1 MSRKILA
8 TLGLAAALTLTSAP
22 LTATALDADDGTRR
36 QTAETLKDRIEY
48 RLETSA
54 VTRKYNIKVNVA
66 GTVATLTGKVATDAQ
81 KAEAGKLANV
91 SGITKVENNITID
104 KDVDST
110 LTDRTKAGLQKT
122 GEAITDAWITT
133 KVKWFFMG
141 DDVLK
146 GSNINVDTNNKVV
159 TLKGTVPN
167 AAART
172 HAINVAKMTEGV
184 TRVVDALTI
193 KSGN

>member
-1 MSRKILA
+1 MSRNMLA

-22 LTATALDADDGTRR
+22 LMAAPDQTTATP

-48 RLETSA
+48 RLETSS
-54 VTRKYNIKVNVA
+54 VTRKYDIKVNVA
-66 GTVATLTGKVATDAQ
+66 GTAATLTGKVATDAQ
-81 KAEAGKLANV
+81 KAEAGRLANV
-91 SGITKVENNITID
+91 TGVTKVENNITID
-104 KDVDST
+104 KAVDNT
-110 LTDRTKAGLQKT
+110 LTERTKAGLRKT

-146 GSNINVDTNNKVV
+146 GSNINVDTNTNVV

-172 HAINVAKMTEGV
+172 HAVNVAKMTEGV

-193 KSGN
+193 KAGK

>member
-1 MSRKILA
+1 MSRNILA

-22 LTATALDADDGTRR
+22 LIAAPDQTTATP
-36 QTAETLKDRIEY
+36 QTPEVLKDRIEY
-48 RLETSA
+48 RLETSS
-54 VTRKYNIKVNVA
+54 VTRKYDIKVAVA
-66 GTVATLTGKVATDAQ
+66 GTAATLTGKVATDAQ

-91 SGITKVENNITID
+91 TGVTKVDNNITID
-104 KDVDST
+104 KTVDDT
-110 LTDRTKAGLQKT
+110 LTERTKAGLRKT

-133 KVKWFFMG
+133 KVKWFYMG

-167 AAART
+167 QAART
-172 HAINVAKMTEGV
+172 HALNVAKMTEGV

-193 KSGN
+193 KAGN

>member
-1 MSRKILA
+1 MARKIFA
-8 TLGLAAALTLTSAP
+8 TIGLAAALTLTSAP
-22 LTATALDADDGTRR
+22 LTATTLT
-36 QTAETLKDRIEY
+36 QTTAQPTASTLEDRIEY
-48 RLETSA
+48 RLETND
-54 VTRKYNIKVNVA
+54 VTRKYDVKVNVA

-81 KAEAGKLANV
+81 KAQAGKLANV

-104 KDVDST
+104 KDVDRT
-110 LTDRTKAGLQKT
+110 LADRSKAGLQKT
-122 GEAITDAWITT
+122 GDAITDAWITT

-146 GSNINVDTNNKVV
+146 GSDINVDTNNKVV

-167 AAART
+167 TAARN
-172 HAINVAKMTEGV
+172 HAVNVAKMTEGV
-184 TRVVDALTI
+184 TRVVDALTL